1 MSRPA
6 QPSRALAALVVCLA
20 CGDEPAAPAVA
31 RFSGRYVLRSVNGTA
46 PPVKVSTTIR
56 NDREMV
62 DGTITIRGG
71 GELTETRVFRWV
83 SKATGAPAIPQAISG
98 EYAYVERGDTLII
111 RRTIAEFVFEDTATL
126 VAPGELSLTVRR
138 LEAGN
143 SATFVLRYAAP

>member
-1 MSRPA
+1 MSRPVEL
-6 QPSRALAALVVCLA
+6 SRALAALVICLA
-20 CGDEPAAPAVA
+20 CGDEPASPAA
-31 RFSGRYVLRSVNGTA
+31 RFSGRYVLRSVNGA
-46 PPVKVSTTIR
+46 VPPVKVSTTIR

-83 SKATGAPAIPQAISG
+83 SKATGTPAIPQAISG
-98 EYAYVERGDTLII
+98 EYAYLERGDTLII